1 MFDSGITAADL
12 IAEIESEADIAPD
25 IEKNSYIQWLNSVE
39 QLLYS
44 EIIKEQKKHKL
55 DLTRFLIDLTSTH
68 PGLKLNLWPL
78 FESQQ
83 IGDCVLDVSE
93 DGTYTIRIDSA
104 SGTTASPVTFTKKI
118 TLRQGTYTLSDNA
131 QEYTGGMPATLKR
144 IYITNASTG
153 AVLAGLAFQATPN
166 ACATFELEEDT
177 EVVLHIRVLE
187 YHDYGVTGCPMWPQL
202 ELGSAKT
209 SEFIKPARAA
219 LTEDIPVILC
229 SLPTN
234 QSEAP
239 VRFEDIHAVY
249 ADDVQMI
256 KSTLSSG
263 TIFYDAY
270 FKEENKLGLHFSK
283 IPNNLSL
290 VYTVRPVLKTVGNIS
305 TERVKVPAEFIDLVK
320 AKLRGE
326 AYKLANEDA
335 LAAKWLNDYNILLDT
350 FREWV
355 LSRSPSFGL

>member
-25 IEKNSYIQWLNSVE
+25 IEKSSYIQWLNSVE

-44 EIIKEQKKHKL
+44 EIIKEQKRHKL
-55 DLTRFLIDLTSTH
+55 DLTRFLIDLAATH

-93 DGTYTIRIDSA
+93 DGTHIIRIDSA
-104 SGTTASPVTFTKKI
+104 SGTTGSPVTFTKKI
-118 TLRQGTYTLSDNA
+118 TLRQGAYTLSDNA

-144 IYITNASTG
+144 VYITNASTG

-166 ACATFELEEDT
+166 AGVTFELEEDT

-187 YHDYGVTGCPMWPQL
+187 YHDYGVTGRPMWPQL
-202 ELGSAKT
+202 EPGST
-209 SEFIKPARAA
+209 RTPGIVKPVRAA
-219 LTEDIPVILC
+219 LTENIPAIVC

-234 QSEAP
+234 QNEAP
-239 VRFEDIHAVY
+239 VRFEDIYAVY
-249 ADDVQMI
+249 ADNTQLI
-256 KSTLSSG
+256 KSTLASG
-263 TIFYDAY
+263 IVFSDTY
-270 FKEENKLGLHFSK
+270 FKDENKLGLHFSK
-283 IPNNLSL
+283 IPAELTI
-290 VYTVRPVLKTVGNIS
+290 VYTVRPVLKTAKNIS
-305 TERVKVPAEFIDLVK
+305 VEKVKVPAEFIDLVK

-326 AYKLANEDA
+326 AYKLANEDS
-335 LAAKWLNDYNILLDT
+335 LAAKWLNDYNVLLET

-355 LSRSPSFGL
+355 RSKDSVFGL